1 MSKIRV
7 KERKHHY
14 HGIKLS
20 KYNKYFSAVKKNYCK
35 ANVAVRDSMELRLT
49 DQKDS
54 PVFENFVDLLET
66 KAWPKENFENFVVTQ
81 S

>member
-1 MSKIRV
+1 
-7 KERKHHY
+7 
-14 HGIKLS
+14 
-20 KYNKYFSAVKKNYCK
+20 
-35 ANVAVRDSMELRLT
+35 MELRLT